1 MRVKVELDKS
11 RTEPEA
17 VIYTASVTDEVR
29 IAERMLRD
37 ETLQGYRNGEVILLQ
52 QCEILRIYAEN
63 QKVFAQTSSCIC
75 QLRARLYTLEEQLDK
90 RIFLR
95 ISNSE
100 IVNVHAIKRLD
111 ISIAGTIGLELYGG
125 IRTYV
130 SRRYIKRIREYLEL

>member
-75 QLRARLYTLEEQLDK
+75 QLRARLYTL
-90 RIFLR
+90 
-95 ISNSE
+95 
-100 IVNVHAIKRLD
+100 
-111 ISIAGTIGLELYGG
+111 
-125 IRTYV
+125 
-130 SRRYIKRIREYLEL
+130 